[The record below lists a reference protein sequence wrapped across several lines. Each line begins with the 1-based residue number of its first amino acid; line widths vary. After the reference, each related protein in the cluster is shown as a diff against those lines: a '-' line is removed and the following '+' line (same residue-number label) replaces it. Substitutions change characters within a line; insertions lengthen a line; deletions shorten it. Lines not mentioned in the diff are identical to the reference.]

1 MYMEKLR
8 RACVAL
14 TSVSLVSLGLQAPAF
29 AGIVG
34 TSDAIGAS
42 RSTDPRSTVDAA
54 LARDDVRAKLV
65 ELGVDVRD
73 IEGRVAAL
81 SDAELASLAEEIEQ
95 APAGGDAL
103 AVIGAVFL
111 VLLIL
116 EVVGVIDIFK
126 RT

>member
-1 MYMEKLR
+1 MYMENLR

-14 TSVSLVSLGLQAPAF
+14 TSVSLLSLGLQAPAF

-34 TSDAIGAS
+34 TSEAIGAA
-42 RSTDPRSTVDAA
+42 RSTDPRSTIDAT
-54 LARDDVRAKLV
+54 LARDDVRAKLA
-65 ELGVDVRD
+65 ELGVDVRE

-81 SDAELASLAEEIEQ
+81 SDAEAASLADSIEN
-95 APAGGDAL
+95 APAGGNAL

-126 RT
+126 KT